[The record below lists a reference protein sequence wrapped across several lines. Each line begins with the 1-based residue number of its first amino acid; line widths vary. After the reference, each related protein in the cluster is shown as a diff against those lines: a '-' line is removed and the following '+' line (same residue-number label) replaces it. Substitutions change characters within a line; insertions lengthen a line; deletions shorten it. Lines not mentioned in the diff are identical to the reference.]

1 MFKDKE
7 KNDFWIGAN
16 NLKNSGNWSWID
28 GTLFDF
34 TDWDKG
40 QPQNTS
46 DTNCG
51 AMVLGDSKW
60 IAANCI
66 NANLTGFCYTGF
78 DNETW
83 VLAEERCT
91 IDRAHL
97 TSIHSS
103 EEALFLANLVYYP
116 GADVCNG
123 WFDALIGLYSDDN
136 LKTWKWT
143 DGTPVDF
150 LNWLPGDPHHS
161 STDTCGEMMLSSV
174 CFWKAGQFNNLP
186 CDNVAAKYIC
196 KKVAT

>member
-66 NANLTGFCYTGF
+66 NAKYFVCLIKSQSQTTSAPAATTTIHPKTCDNGWTYFSLTGFCYTGF

-103 EEALFLANLVYYP
+103 EEALFLASIKECP
-116 GADVCNG
+116 
-123 WFDALIGLYSDDN
+123 
-136 LKTWKWT
+136 WKFRFHVN
-143 DGTPVDF
+143 PF
-150 LNWLPGDPHHS
+150 FRFSL
-161 STDTCGEMMLSSV
+161 LSR
-174 CFWKAGQFNNLP
+174 C
-186 CDNVAAKYIC
+186 
-196 KKVAT
+196 